1 MDDALKFPAAQKSI
15 SHPEQAVMTRTSG
28 RITNSIYSSRKKSDS
43 NLTTKSDKIQTEQ
56 NSEVIISKAQVT
68 KTNKNIPLNQR
79 EIKKNKNFVGE
90 DNQGKHRKS
99 KVMIRKKQYVCEVDG
114 CGYRYGDTALLKSHM
129 YRRHGL
135 GSPTIACQLC
145 EKKYFSNV

>member
-1 MDDALKFPAAQKSI
+1 MDDAPKFSASETQKSI
-15 SHPEQAVMTRTSG
+15 SPHKQAVMTRTSG
-28 RITNSIYSSRKKSDS
+28 RITNSIYSSRRKSDS

-56 NSEVIISKAQVT
+56 NSEVIISEAQVT
-68 KTNKNIPLNQR
+68 KTNKNIPINQR

-90 DNQGKHRKS
+90 DNLGKHRKS
-99 KVMIRKKQYVCEVDG
+99 KVRKKQYMCEVDG